1 MQFECDVTQYE
12 WHCDKDS
19 NYIRIKDVVAMN
31 YLISQEQLNLRR
43 EEKRRSMVGGGG
55 GDSKAADISFAGTFA
70 SSAFAACFAEICTIP
85 LDTAKVRLQLQKKAV
100 AGDIGIALPKYKG
113 MLGTVATIARE
124 EGLASLWKGIVPGL
138 HRQCLFG
145 GLRIGLYEPIKNLYV
160 GDNFVGDVPLTTKI
174 LAGLTTGALAISVA
188 NPTDLVKVRLQAE
201 GKLAPGV
208 PRRYS
213 GALNAYSTIVRQEGV
228 RALWTGL
235 GPNVA
240 RNAIINAA
248 ELASYD
254 QVKQVVTHTILKIP
268 GFTDNVLTHLLS
280 GLGAG
285 FVAVCVGSPVDVY
298 MVHPKYDQ
306 LLMNVNYYLGVLG
319 ALAISVANPTDL
331 VKVRLQAE
339 GKLAPGVPRRYSGA
353 LNAYSTIVRQEGVRA
368 LWTGLGPNVARNAII
383 NAAELASYDQVKQTI
398 LKIPGFTDNV
408 LTHLLSGLGA
418 GFVAVCVG
426 SPVDVVK
433 SRMMGDPSYKG
444 TIDCFVKTLKND
456 GPFAFYKGFIPN
468 FGRLG
473 SWNVI
478 MFLTLEQAKK
488 FVKSIESA

>member
-1 MQFECDVTQYE
+1 
-12 WHCDKDS
+12 
-19 NYIRIKDVVAMN
+19 
-31 YLISQEQLNLRR
+31 
-43 EEKRRSMVGGGG
+43 MVGSN
-55 GDSKAADISFAGTFA
+55 SKSDISFAGTFA

-85 LDTAKVRLQLQKKAV
+85 LDTAKVRLQLQKKGI
-100 AGDIGIALPKYKG
+100 AGDGIGMGLPKYRG
-113 MLGTVATIARE
+113 MLGTVGTIAKE

-138 HRQCLFG
+138 HRQCLYG

-160 GDNFVGDVPLTTKI
+160 GENFVGDVPLTTKI
-174 LAGLTTGALAISVA
+174 LAGLTTGGLAIAVA

-201 GKLAPGV
+201 GKLAAGV

-213 GALNAYSTIVRQEGV
+213 GALNAYSTIIKQEGV
-228 RALWTGL
+228 RALWTGI

-254 QVKQVVTHTILKIP
+254 QVKQIP

-285 FVAVCVGSPVDVY
+285 FFAVC
-298 MVHPKYDQ
+298 
-306 LLMNVNYYLGVLG
+306 
-319 ALAISVANPTDL
+319 I
-331 VKVRLQAE
+331 
-339 GKLAPGVPRRYSGA
+339 
-353 LNAYSTIVRQEGVRA
+353 
-368 LWTGLGPNVARNAII
+368 
-383 NAAELASYDQVKQTI
+383 
-398 LKIPGFTDNV
+398 
-408 LTHLLSGLGA
+408 
-418 GFVAVCVG
+418 G

-433 SRMMGDPSYKG
+433 SRMMGDPSYTS

-456 GPFAFYKGFIPN
+456 GPLAFYKGFIPN

-488 FVKSIESA
+488 FVKSMESP

>member
-1 MQFECDVTQYE
+1 MADHST
-12 WHCDKDS
+12 KS
-19 NYIRIKDVVAMN
+19 N
-31 YLISQEQLNLRR
+31 
-43 EEKRRSMVGGGG
+43 
-55 GDSKAADISFAGTFA
+55 ISFAGTFA
-70 SSAFAACFAEICTIP
+70 SSAFAACFAELCTIP

-100 AGDIGIALPKYKG
+100 AGDALTLPKYKG

-145 GLRIGLYEPIKNLYV
+145 GLRIGMYEPVKAFYV
-160 GDNFVGDVPLTTKI
+160 GDNFVGDVPLSKKV
-174 LAGLTTGALAISVA
+174 LAALTTGALAITIA

-201 GKLAPGV
+201 GKLPPGV

-228 RALWTGL
+228 GALWTGI

-254 QVKQVVTHTILKIP
+254 QVKETILKIP
-268 GFTDNVLTHLLS
+268 GFTDNVVTQLLS

-285 FVAVCVGSPVDVY
+285 FFAVC
-298 MVHPKYDQ
+298 
-306 LLMNVNYYLGVLG
+306 
-319 ALAISVANPTDL
+319 I
-331 VKVRLQAE
+331 
-339 GKLAPGVPRRYSGA
+339 
-353 LNAYSTIVRQEGVRA
+353 
-368 LWTGLGPNVARNAII
+368 
-383 NAAELASYDQVKQTI
+383 
-398 LKIPGFTDNV
+398 
-408 LTHLLSGLGA
+408 
-418 GFVAVCVG
+418 G

-433 SRMMGDPSYKG
+433 SRMMGDSSAYKN
-444 TIDCFVKTLKND
+444 TLDCFVKTLKND
-456 GPFAFYKGFIPN
+456 GPLAFYKGFIPN

-488 FVKSIESA
+488 FVRSIESP